1 MEREFVEEYKG
12 VHIHVWLQT
21 HTDTGYEYF
30 GTGHNMVKNPNWT
43 PPVLLSRP
51 KYHAVSREMSA
62 TETTSVH
69 KLDAIRKYKEE
80 IDYRL
85 HCAEWKDQRGYSRE
99 LFMTSELFLLEHNR
113 KAA

>member
-1 MEREFVEEYKG
+1 MLRELVEEYKG

-21 HTDTGYEYF
+21 HTETGYEYF
-30 GTGHNMVKNPNWT
+30 GTGHHMVKNPDWT

-51 KYHAVSREMSA
+51 KYHAVSHEMSA

-69 KLDAIRKYKEE
+69 RLTAIRKYKEE

-85 HCAEWKDQRGYSRE
+85 HCAEWKDQRGYVRE
-99 LFMTSELFLLEHNR
+99 HFMESEWFLLCHNR
-113 KAA
+113 KVA